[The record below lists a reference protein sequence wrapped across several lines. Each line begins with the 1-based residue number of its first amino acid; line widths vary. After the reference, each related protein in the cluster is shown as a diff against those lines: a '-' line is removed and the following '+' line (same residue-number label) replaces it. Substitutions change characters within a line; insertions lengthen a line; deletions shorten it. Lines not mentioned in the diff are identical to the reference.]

1 MIKVDEGEY
10 TYFSSINIFT
20 ASTRKNLR
28 NQHNLSEKYANNVS
42 IWATTRSYP
51 SPNPN
56 TNNNP
61 KYVRNVQ
68 HKSIILPMTEISREK
83 NLITCKRGKSLA
95 DKYKL

>member
-1 MIKVDEGEY
+1 MIKVDEGDY
-10 TYFSSINIFT
+10 TNFSSINIFA

-28 NQHNLSEKYANNVS
+28 NQHNLSENMRTMSVS
-42 IWATTRSYP
+42 GQLRSYP

-56 TNNNP
+56 TNNDP

-68 HKSIILPMTEISREK
+68 HRSIILPMTEISREK